1 MAKSK
6 LHMSVKNKK
15 KVIDGLIKSAEIV
28 AKTYG
33 YSGHDVCLRV
43 DTVNHITNDGVSV
56 ANHIFFDDELMDIGS
71 SFIRGITLNSDVSSG
86 DGTTTAAIL
95 SKEII
100 LGLQKILLSNRNKYN
115 MLDVKNG
122 MNKAVNYIEKQLSKL
137 KWEIEENNFEDIYD
151 VAYTAT
157 RDEELSELLS
167 EAFMQ
172 IGKDGRVLYS
182 EKEGDG
188 IEIEYRK
195 GFNIPFGYSTLMLP
209 NVLHNPLIFLY
220 NERINSAEVLKTLIK
235 VLVENQETEVAII
248 VKDGIADLVMQQ
260 ILSLQQSTQVNI
272 NLSVIVVDGSDT
284 AKRRLMKD
292 ISVFTGADLIDNNTI
307 NNLTLS
313 NLGRVKN
320 FNASDKMTTLVD
332 GNSKEELIDD
342 LIKNLNKAYENKR
355 NDKDKESI
363 KSRIA
368 NLKGQVAI
376 IKIGGLSRERVGNY
390 KDKIKDAVGSIKNAI
405 DNGVVKGGGI
415 ALLDVYKESKWTKRK
430 LIRFENKEEEIGFN
444 IVLNSLTAPIRQIL
458 DNSYANKKIR
468 RKVLN
473 TNHLNFG
480 YDAKNKCF
488 IEDVTNSN
496 ITDPYLTVLNSLKNA
511 VDLCTMF
518 INLEGFIIVK
528 SEVMNE

>member
-6 LHMSVKNKK
+6 LQMSLKDKR

-43 DTVNHITNDGVSV
+43 DKVNHITNDGVSV

-100 LGLQKILLSNRNKYN
+100 LGLQKILLSNKNKYN

-122 MNKAVNYIEKQLSKL
+122 MNKAVSYIEEKL
-137 KWEIEENNFEDIYD
+137 AKCKWEISENDYNYIYN

-157 RDEELSELLS
+157 RDKELSELLS
-167 EAFMQ
+167 EAFVK

-248 VKDGIADLVMQQ
+248 VRDGIADLVMQQ

-272 NLSVIVVDGSDT
+272 NLSVIVIDGSET
-284 AKRRLMKD
+284 VKKRLMKD
-292 ISVFTGADLIDNNTI
+292 ISIFTGADLIDNNTV
-307 NNLTLS
+307 NNLTIS

-332 GNSKEELIDD
+332 GDSKEELFEE

-376 IKIGGLSRERVGNY
+376 IKIGGLSRERIGNY

-405 DNGVVKGGGI
+405 DNGVVKGGGV
-415 ALLDVYKESKWTKRK
+415 ALLDVYKESKWTKIK
-430 LIRFENKEEEIGFN
+430 LIKFLNKEEEIGFN
-444 IVLNSLTAPIRQIL
+444 IILNSLTAPIRQIL
-458 DNSYANKKIR
+458 DNSYADKQVRK
-468 RKVLN
+468 KVLYP
-473 TNHLNFG
+473 NHLNWG
-480 YDAKNKCF
+480 YDAKNKCL
-488 IEDVTNSN
+488 IKDVINSN
-496 ITDPYLTVLNSLKNA
+496 ILDPYLTVLNSLKNA